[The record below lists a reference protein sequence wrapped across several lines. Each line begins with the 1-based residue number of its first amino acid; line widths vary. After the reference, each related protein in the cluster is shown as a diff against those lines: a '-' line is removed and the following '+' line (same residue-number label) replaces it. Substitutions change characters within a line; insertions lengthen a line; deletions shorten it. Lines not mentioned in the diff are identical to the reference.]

1 MSLSQFAFAP
11 LPSTAVAPP
20 ERTSADG
27 AVTPRFALQSVLGES
42 GPGVQIGFASWSNRG
57 IWIECRRRIGDWEFV
72 AITTETSYGD
82 GRGLLKPQH
91 LEIREYRV
99 RYFDW
104 ATPSAPWSP
113 VQKIVVEPALPTP

>member
-11 LPSTAVAPP
+11 APSTAVAP
-20 ERTSADG
+20 TASTCADH
-27 AVTPRFALQSVLGES
+27 AATPRFALTSVPGAS
-42 GPGVQIGFASWSNRG
+42 GPEVQIDFASWSNRG

-72 AITTETSYGD
+72 AISTETSYRD
-82 GRGLLKPQH
+82 ARVLLKPQH

-104 ATPSAPWSP
+104 ATPAAPWSP
-113 VQKIVVEPALPTP
+113 AQKIVVEPALPTL